1 MPNAQEKLLSEIRDS
16 LQHMKYMSIS
26 TGYPRSLMPHHIEA
40 IMDVLTPVIDD
51 FFRNNTVQ
59 AGKVQWDDNI

>member
-16 LQHMKYMSIS
+16 LQYMKYMSI
-26 TGYPRSLMPHHIEA
+26 TGYPRSLMPHHLKA
-40 IMDVLTPVIDD
+40 IMETLEPVIDD
-51 FFRNNTVQ
+51 FFKNNTVQ